1 MPAPALKSFASTDRF
16 LAEIAAPA
24 TLRPGYVLL
33 GDEAFLY
40 QRCRQGVLAAL
51 APPETRDFSLHDL
64 DLADTSIFE
73 VLDRAQTPS
82 LMAPFQVLF
91 VRGLKT
97 LYGRGSKKAE
107 FEAVDAYFRSP
118 NPQAVL
124 LFVADH
130 LRIPTDLRRMDFQ
143 DKERYDRIRETLGDW
158 CGFVELARVSEDDAI
173 RWVAASAEARSIR
186 FDADAAREL
195 VDALGADMM
204 MIASEFEKLSLYV
217 SGRVGGEGTGRI
229 TLGDVE
235 TMVLAAKQRS
245 LYELTD
251 AISQRDRTRALLL
264 LHGLLNASDGGED
277 AAIGHL
283 YMLARTFRQMLI
295 ILEKNVR
302 DSRAIWAVL
311 WQGFRMPPFAAEDLI
326 RQARRYKSRRDLT
339 RALRLVARAD
349 LELRSSPANKL
360 LVLERLILA
369 KERALATEP
378 EPPVGDDAPTPP
390 PTNSRWSCQ
399 GPPRTADCTIYADR
413 VIPALRASRS
423 IASIWLSRAVMF
435 TRTVFSGASALTRN
449 ATAPRIAGSF
459 ASWSSV
465 EGSGSASPSSTIPA
479 MCSVSASTASSRAS
493 SSVLPAVMHPGKS
506 GKLTP

>member
-360 LVLERLILA
+360 LVLERLILS
-369 KERALATEP
+369 LATEP
-378 EPPVGDDAPTPP
+378 TTAATTYAPTH
-390 PTNSRWSCQ
+390 Q
-399 GPPRTADCTIYADR
+399 
-413 VIPALRASRS
+413 
-423 IASIWLSRAVMF
+423 
-435 TRTVFSGASALTRN
+435 
-449 ATAPRIAGSF
+449 F
-459 ASWSSV
+459 AM
-465 EGSGSASPSSTIPA
+465 E
-479 MCSVSASTASSRAS
+479 
-493 SSVLPAVMHPGKS
+493 L
-506 GKLTP
+506 